1 MKPWNSLRI
10 TSSSVKVFEARLDME
25 RSTDQIKLQRRAAS
39 LTKRSRQRG
48 IGYLV
53 LRPEDVDDDGDDKN
67 LSTTLWTVIL
77 ID

>member
-1 MKPWNSLRI
+1 
-10 TSSSVKVFEARLDME
+10 ME